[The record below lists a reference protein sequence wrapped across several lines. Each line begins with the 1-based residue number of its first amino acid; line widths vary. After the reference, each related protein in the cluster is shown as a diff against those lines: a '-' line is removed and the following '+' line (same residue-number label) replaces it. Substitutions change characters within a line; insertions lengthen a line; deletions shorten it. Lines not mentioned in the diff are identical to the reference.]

1 MLRSSSKAAAS
12 FCRLPFA
19 SLSAPPN
26 PPNDNNS
33 NPKTPNDNN
42 SEKYGKLTGEALE
55 SDIVNRIALSE
66 HAIVRGRVKGEGG
79 GGKFFF
85 FLEYNKEGW
94 KYY

>member
-33 NPKTPNDNN
+33 NPKTPIDNN

-66 HAIVRGRVKGEGG
+66 HAIVRGRGEGG
-79 GGKFFF
+79 GGGGHFVFCF
-85 FLEYNKEGW
+85 PVTSELM
-94 KYY
+94 